1 MNQVHK
7 ETLSHVEN
15 ALPNRQGLDVEIFG
29 VEGMPEDVRKQHEE
43 RIVKNY
49 FDAQRERFEATG
61 NPPPGE
67 GRPQKKIRVESAEDL
82 KKRFAEFRAKKAAA
96 KAAGVPFTGVQNPAV
111 PANVQSP
118 AQAGSPGTF
127 VSCLLTVFI
136 PEIKANLFLR
146 YPLSTRP
153 NLTVNPLNQAIP
165 PSQPTALH
173 HRLPTTLTQQ
183 HPPYPLDH
191 PLSPMHRACPSGQ
204 GTHIP
209 AKRLP
214 ATLLVAHPRWTSW
227 WPAQRGKGTTSTSS
241 SEWRRLASSLAAH
254 QRLRRLPRLARRSP
268 RRTRVVWC
276 TQIPSSVPRR
286 RWPCFPGTSGRLPP
300 SGLGRHRH
308 DGTAG
313 SLQYQGGWTASWEA
327 QNRCSSWVMSL
338 RDMDTQGLHNS
349 IQDHCTFSIQGWS
362 LCLSHIVLLP
372 PLSSHSGT

>member
-67 GRPQKKIRVESAEDL
+67 GRPQKKIRVETAEEL

-96 KAAGVPFTGVQNPAV
+96 KAAGIPFTGVQNPVV

-127 VSCLLTVFI
+127 VSCHPFTCSYD
-136 PEIKANLFLR
+136 PEADFALR
-146 YPLSTRP
+146 YHLSTRP
-153 NLTVNPLNQAIP
+153 RLTVNPVNQVIP
-165 PSQPTALH
+165 TSQPTAL
-173 HRLPTTLTQQ
+173 RQQLPTTLTQQ
-183 HPPYPLDH
+183 RLLFLLDH
-191 PLSPMHRACPSGQ
+191 PPSLLHRTCPSGQ
-204 GTHIP
+204 ATLTQ
-209 AKRLP
+209 AKRLL
-214 ATLLVAHPRWTSW
+214 AMLLVAHPPWTSW
-227 WPAQRGKGTTSTSS
+227 WPGQRGKAMISISS
-241 SEWRRLASSLAAH
+241 SGWRRLASSQATHRL
-254 QRLRRLPRLARRSP
+254 LRRLPRLARRSP
-268 RRTRVVWC
+268 RRRRVVWC

-286 RWPCFPGTSGRLPP
+286 RWPCFPGTSGHLPLSGQGRL
-300 SGLGRHRH
+300 HH

-313 SLQYQGGWTASWEA
+313 GIQYQGGWLAGFLRSRE
-327 QNRCSSWVMSL
+327 SL
-338 RDMDTQGLHNS
+338 Q
-349 IQDHCTFSIQGWS
+349 
-362 LCLSHIVLLP
+362 
-372 PLSSHSGT
+372 

>member
-82 KKRFAEFRAKKAAA
+82 KKRFADFRAKKAAA
-96 KAAGVPFTGVQNPAV
+96 KAAGIPFTGVQNPAV

-127 VSCLLTVFI
+127 VSCLLAVFI

-165 PSQPTALH
+165 TSQPTALH

-191 PLSPMHRACPSGQ
+191 PLSPTHRACPSGQ
-204 GTHIP
+204 VTHIL

-214 ATLLVAHPRWTSW
+214 ATLLAAHPRWTSW
-227 WPAQRGKGTTSTSS
+227 WPAQRGKATTSTSS

-254 QRLRRLPRLARRSP
+254 QRLWRLPRLARRSP
-268 RRTRVVWC
+268 RRRRVVWC

-286 RWPCFPGTSGRLPP
+286 RWPCFPGTSGHLPP
-300 SGLGRHRH
+300 SGLG
-308 DGTAG
+308 
-313 SLQYQGGWTASWEA
+313 
-327 QNRCSSWVMSL
+327 
-338 RDMDTQGLHNS
+338 
-349 IQDHCTFSIQGWS
+349 
-362 LCLSHIVLLP
+362 
-372 PLSSHSGT
+372 